1 MVATFVE
8 LNSSAVVVS
17 YFERDGYY
25 ARNDPEHRQASFW
38 HGQAARALGL
48 GGHVRPKRFE
58 SVLAGFVPGT
68 DIRLGRMREGERQ
81 HLPGWDLTFSA
92 PKSVSIEAL
101 VMGDRRVIRAHDE
114 AVRATLDW
122 VERDLLQTR
131 GWDPATRRRPRVKA
145 GGMVVAGFR
154 HLTSRDRDPTLHTH
168 CVLANMTRNAA
179 GQWRSVEPTAIKWNT
194 KLIGAYYRNELAR
207 RLEALGMAVA
217 PRLVGRIP
225 GFELAGYSRDFV
237 EAFSARRL
245 AIVANLKRNKLP
257 YTAKNAQAAALRT
270 RRRKSEES
278 LADLVPEWRA
288 RVRELGL
295 VREKAELAPP
305 RPLDP
310 VTGERSAVP
319 RMPALHVTA
328 NELRRQRRAPAL
340 PKLPR
345 DGAAVRADKASL
357 RLARAAAWAEVSYEP
372 GPGLLEAVARA
383 VAHVEERRVRIP
395 EAEIRAV
402 ALGHAPG
409 RHTLAEVDAAVARL
423 VRSGELVE
431 TESRGADRAFVTDRA
446 VKTERR
452 MLAAM
457 RAERGEGRAE
467 ADPDTVAARLRE
479 SSLTSGQRQAVR
491 TILLSRD
498 RIVGVQGHAGSG
510 KTTMLRTV
518 KELLDGRT
526 IMGLAPSAAAARV
539 LAREA
544 DIPSRT
550 LQWFLTRHGDLTD
563 PARLVRARAE
573 FAGAVLAVDEASMID
588 TVRMEALLRIARTL
602 GVARIVLVG
611 DTEQLRA
618 VDAGQPFRVLQKAG
632 MATALMDEVLRQKD
646 PELKKAA
653 GRAREG
659 EPGAAIR
666 ELGPRVREHPREE
679 LGPEAGRR
687 WLALSPEERAD
698 ALILAPTHAIRRQ
711 VNETVR
717 EGLATEG
724 LLHGRVLA
732 IDRLVDRRLTRA
744 QASDIRSYEPGDTV
758 VFHRD
763 VFGCRAGDVCMVT
776 GKDEGHVVLE
786 GPDGGARR
794 FRPSGN
800 AAAYLGL
807 YDTERIEVMAG
818 DRIRWTRNRKAP
830 PARFGHPRQPDLVN
844 GGEAEI
850 VEIDR
855 QRVLFRDDA
864 GRTFPLRRKDP
875 QLRHLDHAYC
885 STVHGAQG
893 RTART
898 VIAVLDAHGAV
909 DRAMFHVEVSR
920 ASEAFL
926 LLTDDRE
933 ALVEMLEAR
942 PDREDGALE
951 ALGLDPAALPV
962 VEPELFEAL
971 AADWRSLQRQAGE
984 TGGLPF
990 LLPGCGEVMAR
1001 AAALSLVEDLPADM
1015 RAFVDGILAEQE
1027 RHAAHEREARGL
1039 MERIRAHWRRWPELG
1054 WLASGRGCAPQD
1066 LPEHAAWREEGAA
1079 LLERARRLDALP
1091 GPGGCVEGEVSALER
1106 VRLHDDCERF
1116 RRDRM
1121 ALGASAVR
1129 AGVPEVHLDGCAEVA
1144 ELAGR
1149 LLEAR
1154 GLNPADRRL
1163 AAEWLMVH
1171 DRQSVLA
1178 GAVRSLPD
1186 RVEAWRVRRE
1196 ADLPLDEY
1204 GAADPVDPACRAWRE
1219 EGEALRDET
1228 EAMLGAG
1235 SPHRRHMD
1243 AKPGAREAVAAA
1255 LAEIGSAILDDRY
1268 RRLAWLARH
1277 LVRQAEDSGT
1287 IPFYLPRYL
1296 EAAAHARSLSE
1307 EEAPTENQRRHV
1319 DSWLRYHDQCTRL
1332 STEIRD
1338 WPARADALRGEQPG
1352 PEKDLGAMRR
1362 WRARAEPLL
1371 ADARAMQAEGSP
1383 HAPHLAAM
1391 PEERKQL
1398 VGTALRLDIS
1408 LAGVE
1413 AAEMDRLAEMGEEWA
1428 VQTGGIAFD
1437 APEHDEL
1444 IERVRSLDVRPE
1456 LPERA
1461 RKAVRGHLERHERV
1475 EKNRTDVEA
1484 FLGRAGRLLRDRDR
1498 LDETAPENRAQAALP
1513 LTWEE
1518 WRQDADRTLRDAGAL
1533 RRDIPERERAAHLA
1547 AAGAAPGTVEENA
1560 ARITDRIER
1569 DERAREIAAERQR
1582 RAEEQALAAREAER
1596 LRLEE
1601 ERRQDR
1607 SEGGGIGL

>member
-8 LNSSAVVVS
+8 LKSSAVTVS

-38 HGQAARALGL
+38 HGAAAEALGL

-81 HLPGWDLTFSA
+81 HLAGWDLTFSA

-145 GGMVVAGFR
+145 GGMVAAGFR

-179 GQWRSVEPTAIKWNT
+179 GEWRSVEPTAIRRSE

-270 RRRKSEES
+270 RRRKTEES
-278 LADLVPEWRA
+278 LAELVPEWRA

-310 VTGERSAVP
+310 VTGERTARP
-319 RMPALHVTA
+319 CMPALHATA
-328 NELRRQRRAPAL
+328 NEMRRQKRAPAL

-357 RLARAAAWAEVSYEP
+357 RLARVAARAELSYEP

-409 RHTLAEVDAAVARL
+409 RYTLAEVDTAIARL

-452 MLAAM
+452 MLASM

-479 SSLTSGQRQAVR
+479 SGLTHGQGQAVR

-526 IMGLAPSAAAARV
+526 IVGLAPSASAARV

-550 LQWFLTRHGDLTD
+550 LQWFLTRMRDLSD
-563 PARLVRARAE
+563 PARLARARAE
-573 FAGAVLAVDEASMID
+573 FGGAVLAVDEASMID

-602 GVARIVLVG
+602 GVARVALVG
-611 DTEQLRA
+611 DTAQLRA

-646 PELKKAA
+646 PELKTAA

-666 ELGPRVREHPREE
+666 ELGPRVHEHPREE

-687 WLALSPEERAD
+687 WLALSPEERAG

-717 EGLATEG
+717 EGLAAEG

-744 QASDIRSYEPGDTV
+744 QASDIRSYEPGDTI

-763 VFGCRAGDVCMVT
+763 VFGCRTGDVCMVT
-776 GKDEGHVVLE
+776 GAEDGQVAMA
-786 GPDGGARR
+786 GPDGGERR

-855 QRVLFRDDA
+855 QRVRFRDDA
-864 GRTFPLRRKDP
+864 GRTFPLRRKAP
-875 QLRHLDHAYC
+875 QLRHLDHAYG

-893 RTART
+893 RTARA

-909 DRAMFHVEVSR
+909 DQAMFHVEVSR
-920 ASEAFL
+920 ASESFL

-951 ALGLDPAALPV
+951 ALGLDPAALSV
-962 VEPELFEAL
+962 VEPALFEAL
-971 AADWRSLQRQAGE
+971 AADWRNLQSHGEEAG
-984 TGGLPF
+984 TPPF
-990 LLPGCGEVMAR
+990 LLPGADEVMAR
-1001 AAALSLVEDLPADM
+1001 AAALSLVEELPADM
-1015 RAFVDGILAEQE
+1015 RALVDGMLAEHE
-1027 RHAAHEREARGL
+1027 RHAAHEREARDL

-1079 LLERARRLDALP
+1079 LLERARGLEPVP
-1091 GPGGCVEGEVSALER
+1091 GPGGCLEGEVAALER
-1106 VRLHDDCERF
+1106 VRLRDDCERF
-1116 RRDRM
+1116 RRAWLTLSAR
-1121 ALGASAVR
+1121 AVR
-1129 AGVPEVHLDGCAEVA
+1129 DGVPEVHLDGCADVA
-1144 ELAGR
+1144 ELG
-1149 LLEAR
+1149 
-1154 GLNPADRRL
+1154 RRL
-1163 AAEWLMVH
+1163 SQAEGLDPAARRMVEAWRNIH
-1171 DRQSVLA
+1171 DRQSARA

-1186 RVEAWRVRRE
+1186 RVEAWRDRR
-1196 ADLPLDEY
+1196 ARDLPIDEY

-1219 EGEALRDET
+1219 EGGALRDEAAGML
-1228 EAMLGAG
+1228 EAESPHASYLDAVPGAG
-1235 SPHRRHMD
+1235 
-1243 AKPGAREAVAAA
+1243 EAVGEA
-1255 LAEIGSAILDDRY
+1255 LEAIGGAILDDRY
-1268 RRLAWLARH
+1268 GRFAWLARH
-1277 LVRQAEDSGT
+1277 VAGKARET
-1287 IPFYLPRYL
+1287 ETEPCYVPRFR
-1296 EAAAHARSLSE
+1296 EAVAHAATLHGE
-1307 EEAPTENQRRHV
+1307 DALTENGRKAV
-1319 DSWLRYHDQCTRL
+1319 ASWLDYDRTCERL
-1332 STEIRD
+1332 LREIRD
-1338 WPARADALRGEQPG
+1338 WPARADALRGERPG
-1352 PEKDLGAMRR
+1352 PEKVLGPMRR
-1362 WRARAEPLL
+1362 WRERAGPLL
-1371 ADARAMQAEGSP
+1371 AGARAMLADGSP

-1391 PEERKQL
+1391 PDERKLL
-1398 VGTALRLDIS
+1398 VEAARRLDIS

-1413 AAEMDRLAEMGEEWA
+1413 AGEMDRLSERAEEWA
-1428 VQTGGIAFD
+1428 AKTGGVAFD
-1437 APEHDEL
+1437 APQHDEL
-1444 IERVRSLDVRPE
+1444 IERVRSLDARPD
-1456 LPERA
+1456 LPDNL
-1461 RKAVRGHLERHERV
+1461 RKAVRGHLDRHDSL
-1475 EKNRTDVEA
+1475 EKNRTDVKA
-1484 FLGRAGRLLRDRDR
+1484 FLDRAGRLLRDRDR
-1498 LDETAPENRAQAALP
+1498 LARTAPEDRGQAGLP
-1513 LTWEE
+1513 LTWEA
-1518 WRQDADRTLRDAGAL
+1518 WKQNADALLADAEAIG
-1533 RRDIPERERAAHLA
+1533 RDIPERELVTHLA
-1547 AAGAAPGTVEENA
+1547 AAGAGPDAIDEMTAKIAG
-1560 ARITDRIER
+1560 RIEQ
-1569 DERAREIAAERQR
+1569 DKQARAAAERER
-1582 RAEEQALAAREAER
+1582 KAGEQARVAAEQQ
-1596 LRLEE
+1596 RLEE
-1601 ERRQDR
+1601 ERKQDL
-1607 SEGGGIGL
+1607 SEGRGISA

>member
-8 LNSSAVVVS
+8 LKSSAVTVS

-38 HGQAARALGL
+38 HGEAAGALGL

-68 DIRLGRMREGERQ
+68 DIRLGRMREGEHDHR
-81 HLPGWDLTFSA
+81 PGWDLTFSA

-168 CVLANMTRNAA
+168 CVLVNMTRNAA
-179 GQWRSVEPTAIKWNT
+179 GQWRSVEPTAVRWNA

-225 GFELAGYSRDFV
+225 GFELAGYSREFV

-245 AIVANLKRNKLP
+245 AIEVDLKRRNLP
-257 YTAKNAQAAALRT
+257 LTAKNAQAAALRT

-295 VREKAELAPP
+295 VRDKAELAPP

-310 VTGERSAVP
+310 VTGERTIVP
-319 RMPALHVTA
+319 RMPASTLPA
-328 NELRRQRRAPAL
+328 NERRRHKRAPAL

-357 RLARAAAWAEVSYEP
+357 RLARKAARAELSYEP
-372 GPGLLEAVARA
+372 EPGLLEAVARA

-457 RAERGEGRAE
+457 RAERGRGQAQAMPVAVDVNLLESGLTEG
-467 ADPDTVAARLRE
+467 
-479 SSLTSGQRQAVR
+479 QKQAVR
-491 TILLSRD
+491 TVLLSRD

-518 KELLDGRT
+518 KELLGGKT
-526 IMGLAPSAAAARV
+526 ILGLAPSASAARV

-544 DIPSRT
+544 GIPSRT
-550 LQWFLTRHGDLTD
+550 LQWFLTRHGDLSD
-563 PARLVRARAE
+563 PARLAQARSE

-588 TVRMEALLRIARTL
+588 TVRMEALLRIARAL
-602 GVARIVLVG
+602 GVGRVALVG
-611 DTEQLRA
+611 DTAQLRA

-632 MATALMDEVLRQKD
+632 MVTAVMDEVLRQKD
-646 PELKKAA
+646 PELKTAA

-659 EPGAAIR
+659 EPRAAIG
-666 ELGPRVREHPREE
+666 ELGPRVHEHPREA

-687 WLALSPEERAD
+687 WLDLPPEDRAD

-711 VNETVR
+711 VSDTVR
-717 EGLATEG
+717 EGLEAEG
-724 LLHGRVLA
+724 LLHGRALA

-744 QASDIRSYEPGDTV
+744 QASDIRSYEPGDTI
-758 VFHRD
+758 VFHRS
-763 VFGCRAGDVCMVT
+763 VFGCLAGEVCTVM
-776 GKDEGHVVLE
+776 GAEDGHVVLE
-786 GPDGGARR
+786 GPDGSERR

-800 AAAYLGL
+800 ASTYLGL
-807 YDTERIEVMAG
+807 YDTERIEVRAG
-818 DRIRWTRNRKAP
+818 DRIRWTRNRKARP
-830 PARFGHPRQPDLVN
+830 PRFGHPRQPDLVN
-844 GGEAEI
+844 GGEAE
-850 VEIDR
+850 VVDIDR
-855 QRVLFRDDA
+855 QRVLFRDEA

-909 DRAMFHVEVSR
+909 DQAMFHVEVSR
-920 ASEAFL
+920 ASESFR

-951 ALGLDPAALPV
+951 ALGLDPAEPPV

-971 AADWRSLQRQAGE
+971 AADWRALQRQGEEAG
-984 TGGLPF
+984 TPPF
-990 LLPGCGEVMAR
+990 LLPGADEVVAR
-1001 AAALSLVEDLPADM
+1001 AAALSLVEELPADM
-1015 RAFVDGILAEQE
+1015 RVFLDGMLAEHE
-1027 RHAAHEREARGL
+1027 RHAAHEREVRTLADRL
-1039 MERIRAHWRRWPELG
+1039 RAHWRRWPELG
-1054 WLASGRGCAPQD
+1054 WIASARGCARQD

-1079 LLERARRLDALP
+1079 LLDEAYDMDAVP
-1091 GPGGCVEGEVSALER
+1091 GMAGGLAGEVAALEGM
-1106 VRLHDDCERF
+1106 RLRDDCERF
-1116 RRDRM
+1116 RRDRT
-1121 ALGASAVR
+1121 ALGVEAVR
-1129 AGVPEVHLDGCAEVA
+1129 EGVPEMHLEGGAA
-1144 ELAGR
+1144 LAGLAGR
-1149 LLEAR
+1149 LSEAE
-1154 GLNPADRRL
+1154 GLDPADRRL
-1163 AAEWLMVH
+1163 VDDWLTVH
-1171 DRQSVLA
+1171 DRQTALA
-1178 GAVRSLPD
+1178 GVIRSLPA
-1186 RVEAWRVRRE
+1186 RAAVWRARRE
-1196 ADLPLDEY
+1196 ADLPLDEH
-1204 GAADPVDPACRAWRE
+1204 GGADPVDPVCRAWRE
-1219 EGEALRDET
+1219 EGEALRDEAAGML
-1228 EAMLGAG
+1228 EAE
-1235 SPHRRHMD
+1235 SPHGPHID
-1243 AKPGAREAVAAA
+1243 AMPGARAAVAAA
-1255 LAEIGSAILDDRY
+1255 LAEIDEAVFEDRFK
-1268 RRLAWLARH
+1268 RFSWLTRH
-1277 LVRQAEDSGT
+1277 VAGKVIETGT
-1287 IPFYLPRYL
+1287 APWHVPRYL
-1296 EAAAHARSLSE
+1296 ELVENARLLSGE
-1307 EEAPTENQRRHV
+1307 EGLDEDRSRVVGE
-1319 DSWLRYHDQCTRL
+1319 WLRYDERCTRL
-1332 STEIRD
+1332 CGEIRD
-1338 WPARADALRGEQPG
+1338 WPARADALLGEQPG
-1352 PEKDLGAMRR
+1352 LGKSPGPMLR
-1362 WRARAEPLL
+1362 WLDRAEPLL
-1371 ADARAMQAEGSP
+1371 AEARAMLAEGSP
-1383 HAPHLAAM
+1383 YAPHLAAM
-1391 PEERKQL
+1391 PEERGKL
-1398 VGTALRLDIS
+1398 
-1408 LAGVE
+1408 VE
-1413 AAEMDRLAEMGEEWA
+1413 AADRIETALAEIGTAQAGYLQELVGQAAEPTGAIASDAAEQADPVERGRLAR
-1428 VQTGGIAFD
+1428 D
-1437 APEHDEL
+1437 
-1444 IERVRSLDVRPE
+1444 
-1456 LPERA
+1456 RA
-1461 RKAVRGHLERHERV
+1461 R
-1475 EKNRTDVEA
+1475 VEA
-1484 FLGRAGRLLRDRDR
+1484 FLDLARKRLNERARMDILSPEFR
-1498 LDETAPENRAQAALP
+1498 APMGLP
-1513 LTWEE
+1513 LTPAAWK
-1518 WRQDADRTLRDAGAL
+1518 QDADAVLAEADALG
-1533 RRDIPERERAAHLA
+1533 RDIPEGELKAHLDA
-1547 AAGAAPGTVEENA
+1547 ADARPDAIDESIAKIAKRLREDEEA
-1560 ARITDRIER
+1560 
-1569 DERAREIAAERQR
+1569 AAERQR
-1582 RAEEQALAAREAER
+1582 LAEEQALAEAER

-1601 ERRQDR
+1601 KRKQEQ
-1607 SEGGGIGL
+1607 SEGGGISMS

>member
-8 LNSSAVVVS
+8 LRSSAVTVS

-38 HGQAARALGL
+38 HGGAAQALGL

-68 DIRLGRMREGERQ
+68 DIRLGRMREGERV
-81 HLPGWDLTFSA
+81 HRPGWDLTFSA

-168 CVLANMTRNAA
+168 CVLANMTRNAD
-179 GQWRSVEPTAIKWNT
+179 GQWRSVEPTAIKWNK

-225 GFELAGYSRDFV
+225 GFELAGYSRAFV

-245 AIVANLKRNKLP
+245 AIEADLKRNKLP
-257 YTAKNAQAAALRT
+257 LTAKNAQAAALRT

-310 VTGERSAVP
+310 LTGERSAVP

-340 PKLPR
+340 PKLVR
-345 DGAAVRADKASL
+345 EGAAVRADKASL
-357 RLARAAAWAEVSYEP
+357 RLARATARAELSYEP
-372 GPGLLEAVARA
+372 WPGLLEAVARA

-409 RHTLAEVDAAVARL
+409 RYTLAEVDTAIARL

-479 SSLTSGQRQAVR
+479 SGLTEGQQQAVR

-526 IMGLAPSAAAARV
+526 IMGLAPSASAARV

-563 PARLVRARAE
+563 PARLARARAE
-573 FAGAVLAVDEASMID
+573 FGGAVLAVDEASMID
-588 TVRMEALLRIARTL
+588 TVRMEALLRIARDL
-602 GVARIVLVG
+602 GVARVVLVG
-611 DTEQLRA
+611 DTAQLRA
-618 VDAGQPFRVLQKAG
+618 VDAGQPFRVLQKTG

-646 PELKKAA
+646 PELKTAA

-666 ELGPRVREHPREE
+666 ELGPRVHEHSREE

-687 WLALSPEERAD
+687 WLALSPEDRAD

-717 EGLATEG
+717 EGLAAEG
-724 LLHGRVLA
+724 LLHGRALA

-758 VFHRD
+758 VFHRS

-776 GKDEGHVVLE
+776 GKDERHVAMA
-786 GPDGGARR
+786 GPDGGERR

-800 AAAYLGL
+800 AATYFGL

-875 QLRHLDHAYC
+875 QLRHLDHACC

-893 RTART
+893 RTARA
-898 VIAVLDAHGAV
+898 VIAVLDAHGSV
-909 DRAMFHVEVSR
+909 DQAMFHVEVSR
-920 ASEAFL
+920 ASESFL

-971 AADWRSLQRQAGE
+971 AADWRTLQRQGE
-984 TGGLPF
+984 ETDTPPF
-990 LLPGCGEVMAR
+990 LLPGADEVMAR
-1001 AAALSLVEDLPADM
+1001 AVALSLVEDLPADM
-1015 RAFVDGILAEQE
+1015 RVFLDGMLNEHEQHIAHEQE
-1027 RHAAHEREARGL
+1027 VRGL
-1039 MERIRAHWRRWPELG
+1039 VDRLRAHWRRWPELG
-1054 WLASGRGCAPQD
+1054 WIASARGCARQD

-1079 LLERARRLDALP
+1079 LLERARVLEPVP
-1091 GPGGCVEGEVSALER
+1091 GPGGCLEGEMAAVER
-1106 VRLHDDCERF
+1106 MRLRDDAERF
-1116 RRDRM
+1116 RRDRT
-1121 ALGASAVR
+1121 ALGAGAVR
-1129 AGVPEVHLDGCAEVA
+1129 EGVPELHMEGCAELA
-1144 ELAGR
+1144 ALAGR
-1149 LLEAR
+1149 LAQAE
-1154 GLNPADRRL
+1154 GLDPADRRMVD
-1163 AAEWLMVH
+1163 EWLTVH
-1171 DRQSVLA
+1171 DRQTALA
-1178 GAVRSLPD
+1178 GAVRTLPS
-1186 RVEAWRVRRE
+1186 RAEAWRARRE
-1196 ADLPLDEY
+1196 TDLPLDRH
-1204 GAADPVDPACRAWRE
+1204 GGADPVDPACRAWRE
-1219 EGEALRDET
+1219 EGEALRE
-1228 EAMLGAG
+1228 EAAGMLEGT
-1235 SPHRRHMD
+1235 SPHGPHMG
-1243 AKPGAREAVAAA
+1243 AVPGAREAVAAA
-1255 LAEIGSAILDDRY
+1255 LAEIDAAVFEDRFQ
-1268 RRLAWLARH
+1268 RFAWLTRH
-1277 LVRQAEDSGT
+1277 VTGQAKESGT
-1287 IPFYLPRYL
+1287 VWYYAPRYP
-1296 EAAAHARSLSE
+1296 ETVAHVRSLFGE
-1307 EEAPTENQRRHV
+1307 ESLDEDRRRAV
-1319 DSWLRYHDQCTRL
+1319 GDWLRYDDRCERL
-1332 STEIRD
+1332 RREIRA
-1338 WPARADALRGEQPG
+1338 WPARADALLGERPG
-1352 PEKDLGAMRR
+1352 PGKDLGPMRR
-1362 WRARAEPLL
+1362 WRARAEPMLTEGC
-1371 ADARAMQAEGSP
+1371 AMQAKESP

-1391 PEERKQL
+1391 PDECRALAE
-1398 VGTALRLDIS
+1398 TAGRLEN
-1408 LAGVE
+1408 AR
-1413 AAEMDRLAEMGEEWA
+1413 AEIETAEVDRLLKIAGLASER
-1428 VQTGGIAFD
+1428 TGGIASD
-1437 APEHDEL
+1437 TAEHAD
-1444 IERVRSLDVRPE
+1444 PT
-1456 LPERA
+1456 
-1461 RKAVRGHLERHERV
+1461 RHERLA
-1475 EKNRTDVEA
+1475 RDRARIEA
-1484 FLGRAGRLLRDRDR
+1484 FLDLARKR
-1498 LDETAPENRAQAALP
+1498 LDERDRMDGLPREVRAMAGLP
-1513 LTWEE
+1513 LTPEAWK
-1518 WRQDADRTLRDAGAL
+1518 QDADAVLAEANAL
-1533 RRDIPERERAAHLA
+1533 GRDIPAGELKAHLA
-1547 AAGAAPGTVEENA
+1547 AAGAGPDAIDENA
-1560 ARITDRIER
+1560 AKIAER
-1569 DERAREIAAERQR
+1569 LREDEEARAAERQR
-1582 RAEEQALAAREAER
+1582 QAEQQAQAREAER
-1596 LRLEE
+1596 LKLEE
-1601 ERRQDR
+1601 EREQ
-1607 SEGGGIGL
+1607 SEGGGMSMS

>member
-8 LNSSAVVVS
+8 LKSSAVTVS

-131 GWDPATRRRPRVKA
+131 GWDAATRRRPRVKA
-145 GGMVVAGFR
+145 GGMVAAGFR

-168 CVLANMTRNAA
+168 CVLANMTRNAD
-179 GQWRSVEPTAIKWNT
+179 GQWRSVEPTAIKWNK
-194 KLIGAYYRNELAR
+194 KLIGSYYRNELAR

-245 AIVANLKRNKLP
+245 AIVANLKRNNLP

-310 VTGERSAVP
+310 LTGERSAVP

-328 NELRRQRRAPAL
+328 NERRRQRRAPVL

-357 RLARAAAWAEVSYEP
+357 RLARSTARAELSYEP
-372 GPGLLEAVARA
+372 GPGLPEAVARA

-479 SSLTSGQRQAVR
+479 SGLTEGQQQAVR

-518 KELLDGRT
+518 TDLLGGRT
-526 IMGLAPSAAAARV
+526 IMGLAPSASAARV

-563 PARLVRARAE
+563 PARLARARAE
-573 FAGAVLAVDEASMID
+573 FGGAVLAVDEASMID
-588 TVRMEALLRIARTL
+588 TVRMEALLRIARDL
-602 GVARIVLVG
+602 GVARVVLVG
-611 DTEQLRA
+611 DTAQLRA

-632 MATALMDEVLRQKD
+632 MATAVMDEVLRQKD
-646 PELKKAA
+646 PELKTAA

-659 EPGAAIR
+659 EPGAAVVG
-666 ELGPRVREHPREE
+666 LGRRVHEYPREE

-717 EGLATEG
+717 EGLAAEG

-744 QASDIRSYEPGDTV
+744 QASDIRSFEPGDTV
-758 VFHRD
+758 VFHRS
-763 VFGCRAGDVCMVT
+763 VFGCRTGDVCMVT
-776 GKDEGHVVLE
+776 GAEDGEVVMA
-786 GPDGGARR
+786 GPDGGGCR

-875 QLRHLDHAYC
+875 QLRHLDHAYG

-893 RTART
+893 RTARA

-909 DRAMFHVEVSR
+909 DQAMFHVEVSR
-920 ASEAFL
+920 ASESFQ
-926 LLTDDRE
+926 LLTDDRD

-951 ALGLDPAALPV
+951 ALGLDPAEPPV

-971 AADWRSLQRQAGE
+971 AADWRTLQRQGE
-984 TGGLPF
+984 ETDTPPF
-990 LLPGCGEVMAR
+990 LLPGADEVMAR
-1001 AAALSLVEDLPADM
+1001 AVALSLVEDLPADM
-1015 RAFVDGILAEQE
+1015 RVFLDGMLNDHERHIAHEQE
-1027 RHAAHEREARGL
+1027 VRGL
-1039 MERIRAHWRRWPELG
+1039 ANRLRAHWRRWPELG
-1054 WLASGRGCAPQD
+1054 WIASARGCARQD
-1066 LPEHAAWREEGAA
+1066 LPERAAWREEGEA
-1079 LLERARRLDALP
+1079 LLDEACGLDVIPDIAAGL
-1091 GPGGCVEGEVSALER
+1091 EGEMAAVER
-1106 VRLHDDCERF
+1106 MRLRDDCERF
-1116 RRDRM
+1116 RRDRV
-1121 ALGASAVR
+1121 ALGAGAVR
-1129 AGVPEVHLDGCAEVA
+1129 AGVPEVHLEGCAEVA
-1144 ELAGR
+1144 ALAGR
-1149 LLEAR
+1149 LSQAE
-1154 GLNPADRRL
+1154 NIDPADRRM
-1163 AAEWLMVH
+1163 AALWLRVH
-1171 DRQSVLA
+1171 DRQSALA
-1178 GAVRSLPD
+1178 DAVRSLPV
-1186 RVEAWRVRRE
+1186 RVEAWRARRE
-1196 ADLPLDEY
+1196 TDLPLDRH
-1204 GAADPVDPACRAWRE
+1204 GGADPVDPACRAWRE
-1219 EGEALRDET
+1219 EGEALRDE
-1228 EAMLGAG
+1228 AAGMLERT
-1235 SPHRRHMD
+1235 SPHGPHMG
-1243 AKPGAREAVAAA
+1243 AVPGAREAVAAA
-1255 LAEIGSAILDDRY
+1255 LAEIDAAVFEDRFQ
-1268 RRLAWLARH
+1268 RFAWLTRH
-1277 LVRQAEDSGT
+1277 VTGQAKEAGT
-1287 IPFYLPRYL
+1287 VWHYAPRYP
-1296 EAAAHARSLSE
+1296 ETVAHVRSLFGE
-1307 EEAPTENQRRHV
+1307 ESLDEDRRRAV
-1319 DSWLRYHDQCTRL
+1319 GDWLRYDDRCERL
-1332 STEIRD
+1332 RREIRD
-1338 WPARADALRGEQPG
+1338 WPARADALLGERSGPG
-1352 PEKDLGAMRR
+1352 KDLGPMRR
-1362 WRARAEPLL
+1362 WRARAEPMLTEG
-1371 ADARAMQAEGSP
+1371 RAMQAKESP

-1391 PEERKQL
+1391 PDECKALAE
-1398 VGTALRLDIS
+1398 TAGRLEDA
-1408 LAGVE
+1408 LAE
-1413 AAEMDRLAEMGEEWA
+1413 IETAEVDRLLKIAGLASER
-1428 VQTGGIAFD
+1428 TGGIASD
-1437 APEHDEL
+1437 TAEHAD
-1444 IERVRSLDVRPE
+1444 PT
-1456 LPERA
+1456 
-1461 RKAVRGHLERHERV
+1461 RHERLA
-1475 EKNRTDVEA
+1475 RDRARVEA
-1484 FLGRAGRLLRDRDR
+1484 FLDLARKR
-1498 LDETAPENRAQAALP
+1498 LDERDRMDGLPREVRAMAGLP
-1513 LTWEE
+1513 LTPEAWK
-1518 WRQDADRTLRDAGAL
+1518 QDADAVLAEANAL
-1533 RRDIPERERAAHLA
+1533 GRDIPAGELKAHLA
-1547 AAGAAPGTVEENA
+1547 AAGVGPDAIDENA
-1560 ARITDRIER
+1560 AKIAKRLRE
-1569 DERAREIAAERQR
+1569 DEDARAAGRQR
-1582 RAEEQALAAREAER
+1582 QAEQLAQAREAER
-1596 LRLEE
+1596 LKLEE
-1601 ERRQDR
+1601 EREQEQ
-1607 SEGGGIGL
+1607 SEGGGMSMS

>member
-8 LNSSAVVVS
+8 LRSSAVTVS

-38 HGQAARALGL
+38 HGEAASALGL

-68 DIRLGRMREGERQ
+68 DIRLGRMREGERV
-81 HLPGWDLTFSA
+81 HRPGWDLTFSA

-101 VMGDRRVIRAHDE
+101 VMGDRRVVRAHDE

-179 GQWRSVEPTAIKWNT
+179 GEWRSVEPTAVRRNV
-194 KLIGAYYRNELAR
+194 KLVGAYYRNELAR

-225 GFELAGYSRDFV
+225 GFELAGYSREFV

-245 AIVANLKRNKLP
+245 AIEADLKRRNLP
-257 YTAKNAQAAALRT
+257 LTARNAQAAALRT

-295 VREKAELAPP
+295 VRDKAELAPP
-305 RPLDP
+305 RPLNP
-310 VTGERSAVP
+310 VTGERSAAP
-319 RMPALHVTA
+319 RMPAATLPA
-328 NELRRQRRAPAL
+328 NERRKRQRAPAL
-340 PKLPR
+340 PKLAR

-357 RLARAAAWAEVSYEP
+357 RLARAAARAELSYEP

-457 RAERGEGRAE
+457 RAERGQGTAQ
-467 ADPDTVAARLRE
+467 AVPVAVVAWLRE
-479 SSLTSGQRQAVR
+479 SGLTSGQQQAVR

-510 KTTMLRTV
+510 KTAMLRTV
-518 KELLDGRT
+518 KDLLGGKT
-526 IMGLAPSAAAARV
+526 ILGLAPSASAARV

-550 LQWFLTRHGDLTD
+550 LQWFLTRHGDLSD
-563 PARLVRARAE
+563 PVRLRQARAE
-573 FAGAVLAVDEASMID
+573 FGGAVLAVDEASMID
-588 TVRMEALLRIARTL
+588 TVRMEALLRIARSL
-602 GVARIVLVG
+602 GVARVALVG
-611 DTEQLRA
+611 DTAQLRA

-632 MATALMDEVLRQKD
+632 MATAVMDEVLRQKD
-646 PELKKAA
+646 PELKTAT
-653 GRAREG
+653 GRARAG
-659 EPGAAIR
+659 EPGAVIAA
-666 ELGPRVREHPREE
+666 LGRRVHEHPREA

-687 WLALSPEERAD
+687 WLDLPPEDRAG

-711 VNETVR
+711 VSDTVR
-717 EGLATEG
+717 EGLAAEG
-724 LLHGRVLA
+724 LLHGRALA

-744 QASDIRSYEPGDTV
+744 QASDIHSYEPGDTI
-758 VFHRD
+758 VFHRG
-763 VFGCRAGDVCMVT
+763 VFGCLAGDVCTVM
-776 GKDEGHVVLE
+776 GAEDGQVVME
-786 GPDGGARR
+786 GPDGSERR

-800 AAAYLGL
+800 ASTYLGL
-807 YDTERIEVMAG
+807 CDTERIEVRAG
-818 DRIRWTRNRKAP
+818 DRIRWTRNRKAR

-850 VEIDR
+850 VDIDR
-855 QRVLFRDDA
+855 QRVLFRDEA

-875 QLRHLDHAYC
+875 QLRHLDHAWC

-909 DRAMFHVEVSR
+909 DQAMFHVEVSR
-920 ASEAFL
+920 ASESFR

-951 ALGLDPAALPV
+951 ALGLDPAEPPV

-971 AADWRSLQRQAGE
+971 AADWRALQRQGEEAG
-984 TGGLPF
+984 TPPF
-990 LLPGCGEVMAR
+990 LLPGADEVMAR
-1001 AAALSLVEDLPADM
+1001 AAALSAVEELPADM
-1015 RAFVDGILAEQE
+1015 RALVEGMLAEHE
-1027 RHAAHEREARGL
+1027 RHAAHEREVRGL
-1039 MERIRAHWRRWPELG
+1039 ADRLRAHWRRWPELG
-1054 WLASGRGCAPQD
+1054 WIASAQGCARQD
-1066 LPEHAAWREEGAA
+1066 LLEHAAWREEGAV
-1079 LLERARRLDALP
+1079 LLDEAHGLDVVP
-1091 GPGGCVEGEVSALER
+1091 GLAGGLEGEVTALDR
-1106 VRLHDDCERF
+1106 MRLCDDAERF
-1116 RRDRM
+1116 RRDRT
-1121 ALGASAVR
+1121 ALAAKAVR
-1129 AGVPEVHLDGCAEVA
+1129 EGVPELHLEGCIALA
-1144 ELAGR
+1144 GLAGR
-1149 LLEAR
+1149 LSEAE
-1154 GLNPADRRL
+1154 GLDPADRRL
-1163 AAEWLMVH
+1163 VDEWLVMH
-1171 DRQSVLA
+1171 DRQTALA
-1178 GAVRSLPD
+1178 DAVRSLPD
-1186 RVEAWRVRRE
+1186 RMAAWQARRE
-1196 ADLPLDEY
+1196 ADLPLDEH
-1204 GAADPVDPACRAWRE
+1204 GGADPVDPACRAWCG
-1219 EGEALRDET
+1219 EGGALRDEAAGML
-1228 EAMLGAG
+1228 EAE
-1235 SPHRRHMD
+1235 SPHAPHMN
-1243 AKPGAREAVAAA
+1243 AMPGARDTVDKA
-1255 LAEIGSAILDDRY
+1255 LAEIDDTVFEDRFK
-1268 RRLAWLARH
+1268 RFGWLTRH
-1277 LVRQAEDSGT
+1277 VAAKVIETGT
-1287 IPFYLPRYL
+1287 APWHVPRYD
-1296 EAAAHARSLSE
+1296 EMVAHARSLSGE
-1307 EEAPTENQRRHV
+1307 EGLDEDRSRVV
-1319 DSWLRYHDQCTRL
+1319 DEWLAYDERGARL
-1332 STEIRD
+1332 CGEVRD
-1338 WPARADALRGEQPG
+1338 WPARADALLADRTGLGKTLG
-1352 PEKDLGAMRR
+1352 PMLR
-1362 WRARAEPLL
+1362 WLDRAEPLL
-1371 ADARAMQAEGSP
+1371 AEARAMQAKGSP

-1391 PEERKQL
+1391 PDERGKL
-1398 VGTALRLDIS
+1398 
-1408 LAGVE
+1408 VE
-1413 AAEMDRLAEMGEEWA
+1413 AAGRLETVLAEIETAQADYLQELAGQAAEPTGAIASDAAEQADPAERGRLAR
-1428 VQTGGIAFD
+1428 D
-1437 APEHDEL
+1437 
-1444 IERVRSLDVRPE
+1444 
-1456 LPERA
+1456 RA
-1461 RKAVRGHLERHERV
+1461 RVA
-1475 EKNRTDVEA
+1475 A
-1484 FLGRAGRLLRDRDR
+1484 FLDLARKRLNDRDR
-1498 LDETAPENRAQAALP
+1498 MDSLPPEFRAPMGLP
-1513 LTWEE
+1513 LTPEAWK
-1518 WRQDADRTLRDAGAL
+1518 QDADAALAEADAL
-1533 RRDIPERERAAHLA
+1533 RRDIPEGELKAHLDA
-1547 AAGAAPGTVEENA
+1547 ADARPDAIDEYA
-1560 ARITDRIER
+1560 ARIGKRLREDEEARIT
-1569 DERAREIAAERQR
+1569 ERQR
-1582 RAEEQALAAREAER
+1582 LADEQALAEAER

-1601 ERRQDR
+1601 ERKQER
-1607 SEGGGIGL
+1607 SEGGGMSMS